1 VINGFFVKLNIFKE
15 MVSWIIK
22 MNENFIT
29 EIEIKHFK
37 CFDDFKANGFKRVNL
52 IGGKNNVGKTAFMEA
67 CYINLNGDEDNYIK
81 AILQIIRQRDNFFV
95 RNHSA
100 SFYQL
105 FKMTFFYQTTLSKQY
120 PKNLTHTINSNLNQT
135 HFIFK
140 EKLASIRIG
149 YTINDRDFDENIEVN
164 HFKEMIWNDNDV
176 PFLNINNPIKLI
188 RTIGLPNDAIVEHY
202 SALQRIEKE
211 SFLDKELNKF
221 DDNIIHFKIIN
232 NSPELNTKSSG
243 YISLSQFGEGIKH
256 LINIIISIY
265 TSKNGCLF
273 IDEIEN
279 GIHYT
284 QLDRLWNIILTL
296 SEALNCQIFATTH
309 SKDCIDAYYR
319 AYKKLAEKEIAYVIL
334 TRLKSG
340 KIHAG
345 LYDYELL
352 ENGIE
357 QDHND
362 S

>member
-1 VINGFFVKLNIFKE
+1 
-15 MVSWIIK
+15 
-22 MNENFIT
+22 MNENLIT

-37 CFDDFKANGFKRVNL
+37 CFEDFKANGFKRVNL

-67 CYINLNGDEDNYIK
+67 CYINLNGDENNYIK
-81 AILQIIRQRDNFFV
+81 AILKIIRQRDNFFV
-95 RNHSA
+95 KNHSA
-100 SFYQL
+100 SLSQFL
-105 FKMTFFYQTTLSKQY
+105 KTIFFYQTTLSKPY
-120 PKNLTHTINSNLNQT
+120 SKNVIQTINSNLNQT

-164 HFKEMIWNDNDV
+164 HFKEMFMNDNDV
-176 PFLNINNPIKLI
+176 PFLNINNQIKFI
-188 RTIGLPNDAIVEHY
+188 RTIGLSDNVIVEHY

-211 SFLDKELNKF
+211 SFLDRALKKF
-221 DDNIIHFKIIN
+221 DDEIIHFKIIN

-265 TSKNGCLF
+265 ASQNGYLF
-273 IDEIEN
+273 IDEIDN

-284 QLDRLWNIILTL
+284 QLDSLWEIILTL
-296 SEALNCQIFATTH
+296 SRTLNCQIFATTH
-309 SKDCIDAYYR
+309 SKECIEAYYS
-319 AYKKLAEKEIAYVIL
+319 ASKKLAEKEIAYVIL

-357 QDHND
+357 QDHEVR
-362 S
+362 

>member
-1 VINGFFVKLNIFKE
+1 
-15 MVSWIIK
+15 
-22 MNENFIT
+22 MNENVIT

-37 CFDDFKANGFKRVNL
+37 CFEDFKANGFKRVNL

-67 CYINLNGDEDNYIK
+67 CYINLNGNEDNYIK
-81 AILQIIRQRDNFFV
+81 AILQIIRQRNNFFV
-95 RNHSA
+95 QNHSA
-100 SFYQL
+100 SFSQF
-105 FKMTFFYQTTLSKQY
+105 FKMIFFYQTTLSKQY
-120 PKNLTHTINSNLNQT
+120 PKNLTQTINSNLNQT
-135 HFIFK
+135 HFIFQ

-149 YTINDRDFDENIEVN
+149 CTINNRDFDENIGVN
-164 HFKEMIWNDNDV
+164 HFKEIIMDGNDV
-176 PFLNINNPIKLI
+176 PFLDINNQIKFI
-188 RTIGLPNDAIVEHY
+188 RTIGLSDNVIVERY
-202 SALQRIEKE
+202 SALQRVEE
-211 SFLDKELNKF
+211 ENVLDEELNKF
-221 DDNIIHFKIIN
+221 DDEIIHFKIIN

-265 TSKNGCLF
+265 ASKNGCLF

-284 QLDRLWNIILTL
+284 QLDRLWEIMLTL

-309 SKDCIDAYYR
+309 SKGCIEAYYR
-319 AYKKLAEKEIAYVIL
+319 ASKKLAEKEIAYVIL

-345 LYDYELL
+345 IYDYELL

-357 QDHND
+357 QDHEVR
-362 S
+362 

>member
-1 VINGFFVKLNIFKE
+1 
-15 MVSWIIK
+15 MIK

-37 CFDDFKANGFKRVNL
+37 CFEDFKANGFKRVNL

-67 CYINLNGDEDNYIK
+67 CYINLNGDEDDYIK
-81 AILQIIRQRDNFFV
+81 AILQIIRRRDNFFV
-95 RNHSA
+95 SNHSA
-100 SFYQL
+100 SVSRFL
-105 FKMTFFYQTTLSKQY
+105 KMIFFYQTTLSKQY
-120 PKNLTHTINSNLNQT
+120 QKNLIHTINSNLNQT

-140 EKLASIRIG
+140 EKLASFRIG
-149 YTINDRDFDENIEVN
+149 YTINDRDFSKSIEVN
-164 HFKEMIWNDNDV
+164 HFKELIMSDGDV
-176 PFLNINNPIKLI
+176 PFLNINNQIKLI

-211 SFLDKELNKF
+211 SFLDRELKKF
-221 DDNIIHFKIIN
+221 DDEIIHFKIIN

-265 TSKNGCLF
+265 ASKNGYLF

-284 QLDRLWNIILTL
+284 QLDRLWEIILTL
-296 SEALNCQIFATTH
+296 SETLNCQIFATTH
-309 SKDCIDAYYR
+309 SKDCIEAYYR
-319 AYKKLAEKEIAYVIL
+319 ASQKLAKKGTTYVIL

-345 LYDYELL
+345 IYDYELL
-352 ENGIE
+352 ENGME
-357 QDHND
+357 QDHEVR
-362 S
+362 